1 MIIWCILRDKQKT
14 SITVIIIICHDHG
27 IADALPEA
35 RIIGV
40 IRLPNN
46 IQMIGFYIVNK

>member
-1 MIIWCILRDKQKT
+1 MAGVSPKPPTGHKQ
-14 SITVIIIICHDHG
+14 
-27 IADALPEA
+27 PEA

-46 IQMIGFYIVNK
+46 I

>member
-1 MIIWCILRDKQKT
+1 MKLDN
-14 SITVIIIICHDHG
+14 SG
-27 IADALPEA
+27 IYYSRMLLFLFGFLVYWKMNQIVAEA

-46 IQMIGFYIVNK
+46 I